1 MLFLEEELR
10 NMLRL
15 SGSLKEKVRL
25 SGPQLAQNLY
35 FFWREVNYMMKK
47 TYKAPRLI
55 VHGTVAQVTQAS
67 RVGSKLDRAINA
79 GPGTPVGPLLNEI
92 SNSLS

>member
-1 MLFLEEELR
+1 
-10 NMLRL
+10 
-15 SGSLKEKVRL
+15 
-25 SGPQLAQNLY
+25 
-35 FFWREVNYMMKK
+35 MMKK

>member
-1 MLFLEEELR
+1 
-10 NMLRL
+10 MLRL

-35 FFWREVNYMMKK
+35 PFRAGGELIMKK
-47 TYKAPRLI
+47 TYQAPRLI

-79 GPGTPVGPLLNEI
+79 GPGDPVGPLLNEI